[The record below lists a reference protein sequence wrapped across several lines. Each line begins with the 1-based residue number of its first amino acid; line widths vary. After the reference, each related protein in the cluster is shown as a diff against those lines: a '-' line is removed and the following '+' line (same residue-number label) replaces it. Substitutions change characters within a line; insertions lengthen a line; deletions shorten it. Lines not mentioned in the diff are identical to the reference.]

1 MSNLSYSVPTE
12 DTPPHATGALISL
25 RLLDAVQGHAIQ
37 TWNFDRNAVV
47 QIGRLEDSA
56 VMICDPLV
64 SRVHATLK
72 HVDGHW
78 ELVSQGKHGVIV
90 NDRRVETV
98 RLNHEMTFRL
108 GPKGPTL
115 VFIELERA
123 ANEASQTCQATVEI
137 DSHMIEMLRIDQEQ
151 TQQQVRE
158 IIDNEGFGML
168 LERAKALREKRS
180 MQDG

>member
-1 MSNLSYSVPTE
+1 MSNLDSSVPIE
-12 DTPPHATGALISL
+12 DTPPNATGALISL

-78 ELVSQGKHGVIV
+78 ELVSHGKHGVIV

-115 VFIELERA
+115 AFIELERA
-123 ANEASQTCQATVEI
+123 ANEASQTCQAPSCWISSPSPTTSRTSFLKSRVT
-137 DSHMIEMLRIDQEQ
+137 SR
-151 TQQQVRE
+151 
-158 IIDNEGFGML
+158 
-168 LERAKALREKRS
+168 
-180 MQDG
+180 

>member
-1 MSNLSYSVPTE
+1 MSNFDSSVPTDE
-12 DTPPHATGALISL
+12 TPPTSTGALISL
-25 RLLDAVQGHAIQ
+25 RLLDSVQGHVVQ

-72 HVDGHW
+72 LVDGQW
-78 ELVSQGKHGVIV
+78 ELISQGKHGVIV

-115 VFIELERA
+115 AFIELERA

-137 DSHMIEMLRIDQEQ
+137 DSQMIELLRIDQEQ
-151 TQQQVRE
+151 ARQEVSE
-158 IIDNEGFGML
+158 IVENDGFSML

-180 MQDG
+180 LQDG